1 MAGVKGM
8 KGGGGRRPG
17 SGRKATGS
25 KKVQVTITITP
36 EQREE
41 LDYLKGKAVDTN
53 AVLGREIH
61 RRAAALKR
69 AELAGEA
76 EIQH

>member
-1 MAGVKGM
+1 M

-36 EQREE
+36 EQRAE
-41 LDYLKGKAVDTN
+41 LDYLKSRAVDTN
-53 AVLGREIH
+53 AELGGEIH
-61 RRAAALKR
+61 RLAIAH
-69 AELAGEA
+69 ELAEHGIE
-76 EIQH
+76 

>member
-25 KKVQVTITITP
+25 KKVQVTLTITQ
-36 EQREE
+36 EEREE
-41 LDYLKGKAVDTN
+41 LDYLKSKGVDTN
-53 AVLGREIH
+53 EVIGRWIHERAMLFKMAAHEI
-61 RRAAALKR
+61 
-69 AELAGEA
+69 
-76 EIQH
+76 

>member
-17 SGRKATGS
+17 SGRKASGR

-36 EQREE
+36 EQRAD
-41 LDYLKGKAVDTN
+41 LDYLKSRAVDTN
-53 AVLGREIH
+53 VVIGREIH
-61 RRAAALKR
+61 R
-69 AELAGEA
+69 LAIAYDLSDFGFE
-76 EIQH
+76 

>member
-25 KKVQVTITITP
+25 KKVQVTITITQ
-36 EQREE
+36 EQRAE
-41 LDYLKGKAVDTN
+41 LDYLKSEGVDTN
-53 AVLGREIH
+53 VVIGRWIH
-61 RRAAALKR
+61 ERAMLFKM
-69 AELAGEA
+69 AEQARQARME
-76 EIQH
+76 

>member
-17 SGRKATGS
+17 AGRKATGS

-36 EQREE
+36 EQRAE
-41 LDYLKGKAVDTN
+41 LDYLKSRAVDTN
-53 AVLGREIH
+53 VVLGREIH
-61 RRAAALKR
+61 R
-69 AELAGEA
+69 LACAHKYE
-76 EIQH
+76 EIEMGTK

>member
-36 EQREE
+36 EQRED
-41 LDYLKGKAVDTN
+41 LDALRSIGVDVNDEIGKAISRLAIV
-53 AVLGREIH
+53 
-61 RRAAALKR
+61 RRIPPSQ
-69 AELAGEA
+69 E
-76 EIQH
+76 

>member
-17 SGRKATGS
+17 AGRKPSGTA
-25 KKVQVTITITP
+25 KKQVTITITK

-41 LDYLKGKAVDTN
+41 LDALRARGVNVN
-53 AVLGREIH
+53 AALGREIH
-61 RRAAALKR
+61 RLSVAFD
-69 AELAGEA
+69 LADLG
-76 EIQH
+76 IV